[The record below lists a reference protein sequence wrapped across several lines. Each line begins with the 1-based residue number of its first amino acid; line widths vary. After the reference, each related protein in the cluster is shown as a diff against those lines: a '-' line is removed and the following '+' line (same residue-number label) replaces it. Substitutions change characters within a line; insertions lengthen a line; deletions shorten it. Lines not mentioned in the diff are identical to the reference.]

1 MFRELN
7 EGLAY
12 LTAIDF
18 NDPGLRDHGAFGC
31 SGAHAVFSVCMRV
44 CVRARATGRGWVCT
58 DLGAMA
64 GGTPL
69 RSVCMQASVCVCVC
83 AHPSVCG
90 APHCIPCSCVPVFTK
105 VSLMPVCLRRCM
117 CGCGCPHRYVGLR
130 GCVHLYPV
138 DVCLMHTL
146 VCV

>member
-18 NDPGLRDHGAFGC
+18 NDPGLRDHGAFRC
-31 SGAHAVFSVCMRV
+31 PGAHAIFSVCMRV
-44 CVRARATGRGWVCT
+44 CVCARAPQAEGGVHRPGRYGGHPSHVCVH
-58 DLGAMA
+58 A
-64 GGTPL
+64 G
-69 RSVCMQASVCVCVC
+69 SVYVCVCTPVVC
-83 AHPSVCG
+83 R
-90 APHCIPCSCVPVFTK
+90 APRCIPCLHVPVFTK
-105 VSLMPVCLRRCM
+105 VSLMLVFLRRCM
-117 CGCGCPHRYVGLR
+117 CGCGCPHRHMGLR

-146 VCV
+146 VWV

>member
-18 NDPGLRDHGAFGC
+18 NDPGLRDHGAFRC
-31 SGAHAVFSVCMRV
+31 PGAHAIFSVCMRV
-44 CVRARATGRGWVCT
+44 CVCVCACATGRGGVCT
-58 DLGAMA
+58 DLVAMA
-64 GGTPL
+64 GTPL
-69 RSVCMQASVCVCVC
+69 RSVRMQAVCMCVC
-83 AHPSVCG
+83 AHPSACR
-90 APHCIPCSCVPVFTK
+90 APRCIPCSRVPVFTK
-105 VSLMPVCLRRCM
+105 VSLMLVFLRRCM
-117 CGCGCPHRYVGLR
+117 CGCGCPHRHMGLR

-146 VCV
+146 VWV